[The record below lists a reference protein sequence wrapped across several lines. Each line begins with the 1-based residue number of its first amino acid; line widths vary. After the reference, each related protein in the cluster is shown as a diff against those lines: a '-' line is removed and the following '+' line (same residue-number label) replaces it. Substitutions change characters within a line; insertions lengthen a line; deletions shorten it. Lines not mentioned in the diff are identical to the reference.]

1 MNQFNSQKAS
11 ILEKIQLIEAKV
23 KSLGIEKQDLVAE
36 IEHLQ
41 NTVKVKENAIL
52 KLEKQLNLTK
62 IAKTISLEK
71 EESKDIKKL
80 INKYVREIDRCIAHL
95 NE

>member
-36 IEHLQ
+36 IEDLQ

>member
-36 IEHLQ
+36 IEDLQ

-62 IAKTISLEK
+62 IAKTISLKK
-71 EESKDIKKL
+71 EDSKDIKKL
-80 INKYVREIDRCIAHL
+80 INKYVRDIDRCIAHL